1 MERIVFGRTNLKIAP
16 IGFGAWGIS
25 GRDWGKTDDSQS
37 KKAIHKAI
45 DAGINFFDTADN
57 YGWGHSENLIAEVLK
72 ERQDKHD
79 IIIAT
84 KAGNNFYPYL
94 DQKHNISPGNPDFSK
109 KHLIFAVEQSLKRL
123 NRDRIDILQL
133 HSPSLSMVEN
143 EEAFEALEI
152 LKTQGKIKHAGWSI
166 VSFAETE
173 QSDMV
178 EKYNEL
184 IDVIQV
190 RYNLLER
197 QAEDKILPVALK
209 YNIGVIARI
218 PLLFGFLSG
227 KFTRKSKFGS
237 DDHRSMNLSAEK
249 LDSYLKQMEL
259 MEPFFSKNAQYTK
272 AQLSLKFCISHPAVH
287 VAIPGCKTEQ
297 QVMENIGAAYI
308 PDSVNFNA
316 F

>member
-1 MERIVFGRTNLKIAP
+1 MERIVLGRTNLKIAP

-25 GRDWGKTDDSQS
+25 GRDWGKTDDNQS

-45 DAGINFFDTADN
+45 DEGMNFFDTADN
-57 YGWGHSENLIAEVLK
+57 YGWGHSENLIAEVIK

-94 DQKHNISPGNPDFSK
+94 NQKHTISPGNPDYSK

-123 NRDRIDILQL
+123 NRDRIDIVQL

-166 VSFAETE
+166 ASFAETE
-173 QSDMV
+173 QAGMV

-184 IDVIQV
+184 MDVIQV
-190 RYNLLER
+190 RYNMLER

-227 KFTRKSKFGS
+227 KFTRNSKFGP

-249 LDSYLKQMEL
+249 LDGYLQQMEVL
-259 MEPFFSKNAQYTK
+259 EPFFTKHAKYSK

-297 QVMENIGAAYI
+297 QVMENIGAADI
-308 PDSVNFNA
+308 PDSVNFNDL
-316 F
+316 